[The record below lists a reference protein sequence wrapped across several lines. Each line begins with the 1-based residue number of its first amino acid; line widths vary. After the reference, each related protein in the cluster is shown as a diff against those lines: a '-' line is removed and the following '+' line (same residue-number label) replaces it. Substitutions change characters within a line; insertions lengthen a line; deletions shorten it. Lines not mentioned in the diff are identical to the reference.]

1 MKAGDIGLT
10 INFIDAGYTIWRNW
24 GVSFKWQGG
33 AHIYK
38 NQHEEFS
45 GFFGAIMIGP
55 MYSLNLTEKM
65 SLDFK
70 ARVGRMYLGSE
81 YEFSMMGTVVQSAS
95 DYLNAGIEAASSFR
109 YHFAP
114 KWSWVSNLEFQSH
127 LGDSS
132 LAKVSRVN
140 LTTGIGFRF

>member
-10 INFIDAGYTIWRNW
+10 INFIDAGYVIWRHW

-38 NQHEEFS
+38 SRYEEFRV
-45 GFFGAIMIGP
+45 GFGAIMIGP
-55 MYSLNLTEKM
+55 MYSINLNEKM

-70 ARVGRMYLGSE
+70 ARAGRMYLGNE
-81 YEFSMMGTVVQSAS
+81 YEFSMTGTVVQSNS
-95 DYLNAGIEAASSFR
+95 DYLNIGLEAASSLR

-127 LGDSS
+127 LIDSS
-132 LAKVSRVN
+132 LAEVSRVN